1 MCLGMKPSVS
11 QDIIR
16 RFGTLGVVMTDEPL
30 SRHTTFRTGGPADV
44 MVVPSGVE
52 ELAEVVRICAE
63 HGLQRTVIGGG
74 SNLLVGDRGIRG
86 VTVCVSADAL
96 GKAKLNIEGD
106 SIQSSASV
114 RKKDFV
120 TACAGK
126 GFAGMEFMAGI
137 PGCVGGGIMMN
148 AGTVDGNFADILYRI
163 EYVDAGGAVKR
174 REVTPAMARYRR
186 LDVEDGAVITAGW
199 FRLRRADDPEAVR
212 LRIQGILDERAK
224 KHPLDYPSAGSV
236 FKNPDGHSSWKLV
249 NDAGLKG
256 RRIGG
261 AMVSE
266 LHTNFIIN
274 AGGASSAD
282 IRELIETIRE
292 TVYTKYGVTL
302 EPEIRL
308 IGEF

>member
-1 MCLGMKPSVS
+1 MRP
-11 QDIIR
+11 R
-16 RFGTLGVVMTDEPL
+16 RLTSPVMRAASGAGVGWIDGDVG
-30 SRHTTFRTGGPADV
+30 HGPAF
-44 MVVPSGVE
+44 
-52 ELAEVVRICAE
+52 
-63 HGLQRTVIGGG
+63 Q
-74 SNLLVGDRGIRG
+74 
-86 VTVCVSADAL
+86 
-96 GKAKLNIEGD
+96 
-106 SIQSSASV
+106 
-114 RKKDFV
+114 
-120 TACAGK
+120 
-126 GFAGMEFMAGI
+126 
-137 PGCVGGGIMMN
+137 
-148 AGTVDGNFADILYRI
+148 
-163 EYVDAGGAVKR
+163 
-174 REVTPAMARYRR
+174 
-186 LDVEDGAVITAGW
+186 
-199 FRLRRADDPEAVR
+199 
-212 LRIQGILDERAK
+212 
-224 KHPLDYPSAGSV
+224 

>member
-1 MCLGMKPSVS
+1 MKPSVS

-16 RFGTLGVVMTDEPL
+16 RFGTLGLVMTDEPL

-44 MVVPSGVE
+44 MVIPSGVE
-52 ELAEVVRICAE
+52 ELVEVVRICAE

-86 VTVCVSADAL
+86 VTVCIAAEAL
-96 GKAKLNIEGD
+96 GTAKLSIEGD
-106 SIQSSASV
+106 SIRSSASV

-120 TACAGK
+120 TACAGE
-126 GFAGMEFMAGI
+126 GFTGMEFMAGI

-163 EYVDAGGAVKR
+163 EYVDAAGEVR
-174 REVTPAMARYRR
+174 NREVTPSMARYRH

-199 FRLRRADDPEAVR
+199 FRLRRADDPEAVKR
-212 LRIQGILDERAK
+212 RIQGILDERAK

-266 LHTNFIIN
+266 LHTNFIVN

-302 EPEIRL
+302 EPEVRL
-308 IGEF
+308 VGEF